1 MIGAARSVIER
12 RIAERPEGDRHPYAP
27 LVLGPRRGIRFDPNN
42 WRRDAGWKAALDAL
56 GLGRAKLHDLRHTH
70 ASLVPR
76 SAADIYVLQK
86 VLGHRE
92 SATTIDRY
100 GHLYDNEIDELGASL
115 EAAQAARMAR
125 VWPQNSSS
133 SPLKVEC
140 VMWERENPWSVNQ
153 GLARLLVPATGFE
166 PTTFCSGG
174 KFLPVG
180 TNPKPLTR
188 AFSTGKTPFF
198 KTSPISVPEES
209 GSAMHVL
216 IDGVKVPLSR
226 GQRPMPQDVP
236 DGVYRLP
243 G

>member
-56 GLGRAKLHDLRHTH
+56 GLGRTKLHDLRHTH

-166 PTTFCSGG
+166 PTTFCVAGKYSG
-174 KFLPVG
+174 
-180 TNPKPLTR
+180 
-188 AFSTGKTPFF
+188 
-198 KTSPISVPEES
+198 
-209 GSAMHVL
+209 
-216 IDGVKVPLSR
+216 
-226 GQRPMPQDVP
+226 
-236 DGVYRLP
+236 
-243 G
+243 